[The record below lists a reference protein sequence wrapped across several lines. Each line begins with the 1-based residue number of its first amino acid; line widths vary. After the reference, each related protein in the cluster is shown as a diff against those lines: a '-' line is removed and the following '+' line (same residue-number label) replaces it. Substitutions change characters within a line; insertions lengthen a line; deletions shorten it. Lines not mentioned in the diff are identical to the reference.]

1 MGKQLKHRL
10 TVTSGSG
17 VDVTMEARKIC
28 DFLFAKCGGDVS
40 EEAVLMFLRR
50 CNNEHMRFPHTKAPV
65 SDAMIK
71 ACEAAGA

>member
-1 MGKQLKHRL
+1 MDKQLKHRL
-10 TVTSGSG
+10 TVTSGAG

-50 CNNEHMRFPHTKAPV
+50 CKHEHERYPHTKAV
-65 SDAMIK
+65 SSDAMLK